1 MCWEKY
7 EISKMELFAKIVKGF
22 QLSSKHILIML
33 MRRFVCPNS
42 NCPNSSSER
51 SSTLFHYLRCRFGTS
66 FQMATS
72 WNFVYCKA
80 KEELLWVFSKVT
92 VLFLWDNH
100 GGTLQTWILQLSGN
114 KPPLLRVFSTAFN
127 EVFWNSYVVENS
139 GTTTCD
145 FENRVW
151 LLICMNLPCQVDSW
165 LSSFQ
170 NIPIWALT
178 SEL

>member
-1 MCWEKY
+1 MWLFTSKNTHTHTHTHTKLLKWIREEHVESSSTIPKVEVCWEKY
-7 EISKMELFAKIVKGF
+7 KISKMELFAKIVKGF

-100 GGTLQTWILQLSGN
+100 GG
-114 KPPLLRVFSTAFN
+114 
-127 EVFWNSYVVENS
+127 
-139 GTTTCD
+139 
-145 FENRVW
+145 
-151 LLICMNLPCQVDSW
+151 
-165 LSSFQ
+165 
-170 NIPIWALT
+170 
-178 SEL
+178 